1 MLSDL
6 DKLKKQNFILYNKL
20 KEKINCDIYFAE
32 SQKPSPI
39 VILLHGFKGFKDWG
53 FLPCLA
59 EKLALAGNIVI
70 NFDFSRNG
78 IIDREKLIYNPEIFA
93 SNLIS
98 IEIDD
103 TLTII
108 NAINQNQIPE
118 LDLGNIWNREIYLA
132 GFSRGG
138 GIAILISNLTKID
151 KLALLAPIST
161 FNRYTTRQI
170 ENWEKSGKLIFKNSL
185 TNQKLHINYSYIEE
199 ILENEGKYDLIHSIS
214 QLKMPILIV
223 HGTADLTV
231 NVKESKMLFEAI
243 NSEPK
248 KLILIENAGHTF
260 NAKHPYN
267 QEVNEVNEI
276 IQHLIKFFANK

>member
-1 MLSDL
+1 MLAEL

-20 KEKINCDIYFAE
+20 KEKINCDIYFGE
-32 SQKPSPI
+32 PQKPSPI

-53 FLPCLA
+53 FLPILA

-78 IIDREKLIYNPEIFA
+78 IVDREKLIYNPEIFA

-108 NAINQNQIPE
+108 NSINQNQIPE
-118 LDLGNIWNREIYLA
+118 LDLRNIWNREIYLA

-138 GIAILISNLTKID
+138 GVAILISNLTKID

-170 ENWEKSGKLIFKNSL
+170 ENWKKSGKLIFKNSL

-214 QLKMPILIV
+214 QLKMPILII

-243 NSEPK
+243 NSEQK

-260 NAKHPYN
+260 NAQHPYN
-267 QEVNEVNEI
+267 QVVKEVNEI
-276 IQHLIKFFANK
+276 IQHLIKFFASK